1 MNDEFKEKKSDGLG
15 RIKRWI
21 KSFFPGP
28 TSSNEVAEMLRS
40 AQSES
45 VIDTGVLKM
54 MEGALKV
61 SHLQAREIMIP
72 RSQMVSL
79 EHNLTLNSILDI
91 VIDSQHSRFPVF
103 GESSD
108 DVSGILL
115 AKELLPLLLRGKK
128 TFQLSS
134 FLRPAT
140 IIPESKRLDVLLKEF
155 REHRYHMAIVVDE
168 YGGVSGL
175 LTIEDVL
182 EEIVGEIE
190 DETDEQESDPIQLIS
205 ANLFSVSAITDIE
218 VFNEFFDVG
227 LADDECDTIG
237 GLVLQ
242 GFGRLPDIDEE
253 ITIGGFDFKVT
264 NADRRKII
272 FLSVRQHLTNAK

>member
-1 MNDEFKEKKSDGLG
+1 
-15 RIKRWI
+15 
-21 KSFFPGP
+21 
-28 TSSNEVAEMLRS
+28 
-40 AQSES
+40 
-45 VIDTGVLKM
+45 
-54 MEGALKV
+54 
-61 SHLQAREIMIP
+61 MIP
-72 RSQMVSL
+72 RSQVVSL
-79 EHNLTLNSILDI
+79 DHDLSLNAILGI

-115 AKELLPLLLRGKK
+115 AKELLPLLLKGKK
-128 TFQLSS
+128 SFQLSK

-190 DETDEQESDPIQLIS
+190 DETDEQESAPIQLMS
-205 ANLFSVSAITDIE
+205 ANLFSVSAITEIE
-218 VFNEFFDVG
+218 VFNEFFD
-227 LADDECDTIG
+227 G

-242 GFGRLPDIDEE
+242 GFGRLPEINEE
-253 ITIGGFDFKVT
+253 ITISGFDFKVT

-272 FLSVRQHLTNAK
+272 SLSVRQHLTNGK